1 MALAGGWLDRL
12 DALPRHGY
20 RSGFLITMRRSA
32 PESNSDQRGVSLIE
46 LIVVILI
53 IAILTAIAI
62 AVFLNQRER
71 AMVAQVQSALRGA
84 AGKAESYGLDNGGS
98 FVGIDVVSLETEGL
112 RVAPPIGISIA
123 GNQRGYCIIA
133 SHFDLPLANEWQ
145 TASYWSGEGR
155 PVPNDGASCIDPT
168 APSAPTAP
176 VVPPG
181 GGGGGG
187 GGDGD
192 GDAEPSP
199 SPSPSPS

>member
-1 MALAGGWLDRL
+1 VASAGPWLDRL
-12 DALPRHGY
+12 NALPRHAY
-20 RSGFLITMRRSA
+20 RSGFQLTMRRSSRD
-32 PESNSDQRGVSLIE
+32 PRWGQRGVSLIE

-71 AMVAQVQSALRGA
+71 AMVSQVQSALRGA
-84 AGKAESYGLDNGGS
+84 ANKAESYGLDKGGS
-98 FVGIDVVSLETEGL
+98 FVGVDVVALETQGL

-123 GNQRGYCIIA
+123 GNSSGYCIIA
-133 SHFDLPLANEWQ
+133 SHFELSVDHPWQ

-155 PVPNDGASCIDPT
+155 PLPDDGATCIDPE
-168 APSAPTAP
+168 APSAPSAP
-176 VVPPG
+176 VRPPGG

-192 GDAEPSP
+192 ASPSP
-199 SPSPSPS
+199 SPSPSPF

>member
-1 MALAGGWLDRL
+1 
-12 DALPRHGY
+12 
-20 RSGFLITMRRSA
+20 MRRSA
-32 PESNSDQRGVSLIE
+32 RDSNSDQRGVSLIE

-71 AMVAQVQSALRGA
+71 AMVSQVQAALKTA
-84 AGKAESYGLDNGGS
+84 ADTAESYGVENGGS
-98 FVGIDVVSLETEGL
+98 FVGVDVVSLETEGL

-133 SHFDLPLANEWQ
+133 SHFDLPLAHPWQ

-155 PVPNDGASCIDPT
+155 PTPDNGATCIDPT
-168 APSAPTAP
+168 APSAPSAP

-187 GGDGD
+187 GDGGGDGEPD
-192 GDAEPSP
+192 PSP
-199 SPSPSPS
+199 SPSPSPSP